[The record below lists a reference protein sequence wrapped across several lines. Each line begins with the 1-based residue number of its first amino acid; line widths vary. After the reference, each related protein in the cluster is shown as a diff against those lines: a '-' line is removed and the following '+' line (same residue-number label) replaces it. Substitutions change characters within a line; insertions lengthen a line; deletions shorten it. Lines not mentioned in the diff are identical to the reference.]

1 MSGPSPLPEGFR
13 PWLVAGTLLAAGAFG
28 WAAFVLPWRTEAPLG
43 LGLWMLAV
51 AHLCTA
57 LAAYSPARLERA
69 LRVLAVGSLCAAPVF
84 AWAIASTSVRMVQ
97 MYGALGWGLTAAL
110 AAIGWLLMLATVP
123 VAVLGWY
130 VTRARHEPS

>member
-1 MSGPSPLPEGFR
+1 MSEPVSLSRGFR
-13 PWLVAGTLLAAGAFG
+13 PWLVVGSLLAAGAFA
-28 WAAFVLPWRTEAPLG
+28 WAAFVLPWRSDAPLG
-43 LGLWMLAV
+43 LVLWALAV

-57 LAAYSPARLERA
+57 LAALRPARLRRA
-69 LRVLAVGSLCAAPVF
+69 LRVLALGSLGAAPLF
-84 AWAIASTSVRMVQ
+84 AWAIASTSLRMVR

-123 VAVLGWY
+123 VALFGLF